1 MGTVSSRWLWLDI
14 DILTIKMRIRK
25 MFSQLLF
32 PFILSLAK
40 AETRDGS
47 ITPPPIEHP
56 PYASV
61 AHPVEYTSWIGG
73 SSSSNLVDLFLQVT
87 GAFVKETIY
96 TDNGDLLSETV
107 QYDTPHDTPSFASVA
122 HP

>member
-1 MGTVSSRWLWLDI
+1 
-14 DILTIKMRIRK
+14 MRIRK

-47 ITPPPIEHP
+47 ITPPPITRCRPPCP

-61 AHPVEYTSWIGG
+61 AHPVEYTSGIGG
-73 SSSSNLVDLFLQVT
+73 SSKITSNNRSNLVDLFLQVT

-96 TDNGDLLSETV
+96 SENGDLLSETV
-107 QYDTPHDTPSFASVA
+107 QHAPAASGVGGC
-122 HP
+122 